1 MEKVVYVATRAANLP
16 DWPIKDVLCSA
27 REAFAD
33 PRYRGVSLQLPRPDI
48 EDQRQ
53 KARGGVLT
61 HTGNPATQPLAP
73 QLVAMV
79 SLWVDSA
86 DDLADAT
93 CFVTGIADDVA
104 AYTVTESVTR
114 WWAGPE
120 GIPGGVNAVSLLRR
134 NQDMSHKQF
143 LRHWAEV
150 HMPISLRYHPQWK
163 YVRNPLVRTLIGDPR
178 EAPDAIAE
186 EGFATSA
193 DLVDPMRFYGAADG
207 DPETLANNRA
217 IVFEDVPLFLDVS
230 ATTTFVTEEHI
241 IRAAWSPRA
250 DDRDQSARRP
260 AMHGRN

>member
-1 MEKVVYVATRAANLP
+1 MEKVIYLATRVGHLP
-16 DWPIKDVLCSA
+16 DWPTTDVLCSA

-33 PRYRGVSLQLPRPDI
+33 PRYRGVSLHLPRRDI

-53 KARGGVLT
+53 KARGAVLT
-61 HTGNPATQPLAP
+61 HTGDQSSRPLAR
-73 QLVAMV
+73 QLVALV
-79 SLWVDSA
+79 SLWMDSA
-86 DDLADAT
+86 DDLEDAT
-93 CFVTGIADDVA
+93 SFVTGIAEDVA

-114 WWAGPE
+114 WWGGPE
-120 GIPGGVNAVSLLRR
+120 GVPGGVNAVSLLRR
-134 NQDMSHKQF
+134 NQDMSHEQF

-163 YVRNPLVRTLIGDPR
+163 YVRNPLVRTIIGDPR

-193 DLVDPMRFYGAADG
+193 DLIDPMRFYGAVDG
-207 DPETLANNRA
+207 DSETLARNRA
-217 IVFEDVPLFLDVS
+217 IVFEDVPVFLDTS
-230 ATTTFVTEEHI
+230 ATTTFVTEEHV

-250 DDRDQSARRP
+250 DDRDETARPP